1 MPFVNQS
8 RNMGGTLVS
17 PETLGGNQE
26 TFYGAFKIHTF
37 LTSGTFTY
45 SGASTNIT
53 GNVLSVAGGGS
64 GIVAIAAVIAIAPA
78 GG

>member
-37 LTSGTFTY
+37 LQSGQFTL
-45 SGASTNIT
+45 AS
-53 GNVLSVAGGGS
+53 
-64 GIVAIAAVIAIAPA
+64 AVCFLFHLIKSFQS
-78 GG
+78 